1 MKFKIYLGNMEAIIV
16 EASSINEVEAIL
28 IDNAKTFLKD
38 LLDEGVIKIEP
49 KKAKE
54 LRSRIKPIQVEW
66 LRSLLPEEQ
75 ASTVNVNNVDELLP
89 NETHAHTTDKTVLSF
104 MTDKWLMKQLK
115 RNPEIKTY
123 KQLKE
128 KINV

>member
-1 MKFKIYLGNMEAIIV
+1 MNQ
-16 EASSINEVEAIL
+16 
-28 IDNAKTFLKD
+28 
-38 LLDEGVIKIEP
+38 

-66 LRSLLPEEQ
+66 LRGLLPEEQ
-75 ASTVNVNNVDELLP
+75 ASTVNVDNVDELLP

-128 KINV
+128 KLNI